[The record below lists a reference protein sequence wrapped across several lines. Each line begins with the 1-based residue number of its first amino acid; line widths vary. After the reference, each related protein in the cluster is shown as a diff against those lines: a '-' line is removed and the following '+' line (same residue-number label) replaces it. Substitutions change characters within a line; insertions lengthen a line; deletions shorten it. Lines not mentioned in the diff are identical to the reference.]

1 MYTAVTAIVAE
12 VIAMGVMLRAR
23 PFAVIESMASISVAG
38 VLTVLQMYRSRADL
52 MTAMGIGAIF
62 VITAA
67 STLLVL
73 SACP

>member
-12 VIAMGVMLRAR
+12 VIAMGVMLRTH

-73 SACP
+73 SAFP